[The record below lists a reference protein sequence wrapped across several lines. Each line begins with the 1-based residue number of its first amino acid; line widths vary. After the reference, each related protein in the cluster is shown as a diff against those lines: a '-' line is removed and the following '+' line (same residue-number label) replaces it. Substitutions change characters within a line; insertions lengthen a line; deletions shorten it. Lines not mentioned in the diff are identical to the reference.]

1 MRRKKVNDGRSCKN
15 RRMSM
20 HVSHVM
26 LCFATVQNIHQNR
39 SERAWL
45 CAVLSVIIEG
55 KGEEL
60 GEARPDMTWWQNEF
74 ERGR

>member
-1 MRRKKVNDGRSCKN
+1 
-15 RRMSM
+15 
-20 HVSHVM
+20 M